1 LPEDVV
7 HRIVLWRQH
16 LPVAAGPD
24 NSELGC
30 PPDPAIL
37 SRELC
42 NEKIPMLGG
51 VELLLSLMRDL
62 ALDAIVLLLIF
73 VELLAIT
80 LMIERRDLDGK
91 QARLLA
97 LLPGVFIVLLAFM
110 AVAGT
115 LREALPLVAAILIV
129 LLPIWVEMEIR
140 EFLKKRQRR
149 QMMDRQLGRLQAPD
163 RSRD

>member
-1 LPEDVV
+1 
-7 HRIVLWRQH
+7 
-16 LPVAAGPD
+16 
-24 NSELGC
+24 
-30 PPDPAIL
+30 
-37 SRELC
+37 
-42 NEKIPMLGG
+42 MLGG